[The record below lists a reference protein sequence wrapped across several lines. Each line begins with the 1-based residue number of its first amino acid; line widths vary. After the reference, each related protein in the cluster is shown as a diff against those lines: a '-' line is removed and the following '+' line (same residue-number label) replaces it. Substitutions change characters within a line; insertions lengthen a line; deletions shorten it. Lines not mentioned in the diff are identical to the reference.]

1 VAQKEPGLLK
11 TSLTF
16 VRQAL
21 NENALLRTSVLAT
34 VLCITLAC
42 IGLAF
47 FGVTYTLDPKG
58 PTTYSPRLFALLFL
72 PAEFLL
78 YDLILGNPAP
88 RASLKDLYLDWR
100 FLRVFWAWIRMTFAV
115 ILPCLAAMLLLV
127 AVTVGFG
134 KGGKPT
140 GMGVLVLVVGI
151 LAVVGAMFYLMFR
164 FLYLN
169 IVVAR
174 REPQPLKTSFRET
187 RGKIWKISC
196 ALFLPWTA
204 IVAVTIPV
212 ELLGPVLE
220 RNLGFVGLA
229 PWFLLDAGLTGFL
242 GCLGAAVLAFSYQR
256 LIVAKAADEAQG
268 AGFALAPTA
277 PPGNPPGNPA
287 DSAGSGI

>member
-1 VAQKEPGLLK
+1 M
-11 TSLTF
+11 
-16 VRQAL
+16 
-21 NENALLRTSVLAT
+21 VLA
-34 VLCITLAC
+34 VL
-42 IGLAF
+42 
-47 FGVTYTLDPKG
+47 
-58 PTTYSPRLFALLFL
+58 L
-72 PAEFLL
+72 PLV
-78 YDLILGNPAP
+78 G
-88 RASLKDLYLDWR
+88 
-100 FLRVFWAWIRMTFAV
+100 
-115 ILPCLAAMLLLV
+115 AMLLLV
-127 AVTVGFG
+127 ALTVGFG

-140 GMGVLVLVVGI
+140 GVGILVLVVGL

-174 REPQPLKTSFRET
+174 REPQPLKTSFHET

-229 PWFLLDAGLTGFL
+229 PWFLFDAGLTGFL

-256 LIVAKAADEAQG
+256 LIVSGAATGPADA
-268 AGFALAPTA
+268 AFAPQPPPPPAAT
-277 PPGNPPGNPA
+277 PPGNPS
-287 DSAGSGI
+287 DSAGSGIKPMAANLSTSAPEQLPTSTTFSASSAAGMASTHCRVRERALKLWFRPLSTQPMSGGTNSIMVCQVMVMTLARPL